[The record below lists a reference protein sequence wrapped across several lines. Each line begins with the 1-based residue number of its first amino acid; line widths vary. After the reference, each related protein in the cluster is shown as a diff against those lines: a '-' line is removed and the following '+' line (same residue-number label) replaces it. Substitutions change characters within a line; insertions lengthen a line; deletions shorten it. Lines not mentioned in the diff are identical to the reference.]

1 MMVPFDA
8 NTQDLLSR
16 DVQDTLTRQLS
27 ATVDCDRSD
36 IVLAPPGDNSP
47 RWSPGE
53 RLHHL
58 FEERC
63 DAFEGQKLTAHLAI
77 DSDEASLTYGE
88 LDRSANRLARHLI
101 RQGMGAGDI
110 IGLLFDRSVHS
121 YVSLLAVQKIHAAY
135 VPLDVG
141 FPKDRISYIA
151 EDASVSMILTLSQH
165 AEKLQGLTTPLL
177 CVDRVERDIETES
190 AERLSLDETGH
201 PLSELSYIIYTSGT
215 TGRPKGVPIKHG
227 SICNFV
233 RVATEVYGYRSDDR
247 VYQGLTIAFDFSVEE
262 IWVPLIAGATL
273 VPNQTGR
280 SLVGSD
286 LQTFLAENNVTALCC
301 VPTLLATIEEDL
313 PELRLL
319 ITSGEACP
327 HDLVKR
333 WYREDRTILN
343 AYGPTEATV
352 TATITEMYPDKP
364 VTIGAPLPTYSIVI
378 LSPDENRALP
388 KGEVGEIAIAGIC
401 LATGYLGREDL
412 TKTVFIDDFLRIP
425 NNPSKRIY
433 RTGDLGSVNAEG
445 EIEYL
450 GRIDTQVKIR
460 GYRIELTEIESVIM
474 QLPGIAQAVVDT
486 YEPEPGA
493 KELVAYYTS
502 VEGGEHLE
510 PDRVA
515 EELRALMP
523 GYMVPAFYEPL
534 DTIPMTTNDKA
545 DRKALPAPS
554 GQRLSRSDRDY
565 VAPETQLE
573 ADLTAALADLL
584 KIARVSVEDHF
595 FDNLGTNS
603 LLMARFSSK
612 IRKELEIT
620 DFSMRD
626 IYLNPTVRG
635 LAALLG
641 EKGEAEQPIGNQD
654 SYRIPSKWDYYT
666 CGGLQLLFY
675 GANIVFGLW
684 LLVFSTNWVFSA
696 TDMWDAYARTFGF
709 GMASLAFS
717 LALPFTMKWVLIGRW
732 KEERIPIWSLSYFRF
747 WVVRQYIQINPMAL
761 FVGTPIYNIYLRM
774 LGAKIG
780 KNVVIFSKSGP
791 VCTDL
796 ISIGDNTIL
805 SRETILKGYRA
816 EGGYIQ
822 TGPVSIGKNAFVGE
836 GSVIEINSVMEDDTQ
851 LAHVSSL
858 QAHQV
863 IPAGKRYHGSPAEE
877 TTTDFCKLETKNCS
891 MLRRFIYAAYP
902 VISGYFILLPLPLLA
917 MVHLLPFLFGDGDA
931 LARFSTLLGEYWQ
944 PITWYLPILS
954 FGLFVLSIPL
964 GLVSVALLPRI
975 ANLFMKEDKTYVMY
989 GIHYLIFQYIHAVS
1003 NSKFYNDLFGDS
1015 SYITRYMQF
1024 IGYDLSKVVQTGS
1037 NFGTSQQHDNPLLCH
1052 IGTGTMVSD
1061 GLIMMNAQISTS
1073 SFKVSKTVIGDNNYL
1088 GNAIFYPSDSKTG
1101 NNCLLATKVM
1111 IPVDG
1116 PVREDVGLLGSPC
1129 FEIPRS
1135 TLRDQQMSDVD
1146 EDLRDRE
1153 LRNKNAHNIRT
1164 MAIWLFAKWLF
1175 SFIAMYLGY
1184 ASLMLYN
1191 DFGIASLV
1199 GGSIAGFTLTI
1210 GYFVGLEWFSLGFK
1224 RLQPIMCTVY
1234 DERFWDVE
1242 RHWKVAATPLT
1253 FMFGGTPF
1261 KNVISRMLGVKV
1273 GKRVFDDG
1281 CGVTEKTLGEI
1292 GDYCTLN
1299 EESTMQCHSLEEGVF
1314 KADRIMVGNGCTLG
1328 INAFVHYGVTIGD
1341 NVILKADSFLMK
1353 GETVEPDSIWQGN
1366 PAKAI

>member
-1 MMVPFDA
+1 MDSIA
-8 NTQDLLSR
+8 LDTRDLHSQDI
-16 DVQDTLTRQLS
+16 QDTLPRHLP
-27 ATVDCDRSD
+27 ATAGLDQSD
-36 IVLAPPGDNSP
+36 IVLVPAGDNRP

-58 FEERC
+58 FERRC
-63 DAFEGQKLTAHLAI
+63 DAFERQGMTAHLAI
-77 DSDEASLTYGE
+77 ESEEASLTYGE
-88 LDRSANRLARHLI
+88 LDRCANRLARHMI
-101 RQGMGAGDI
+101 RQDLGAGDI

-121 YVSLLAVQKIHAAY
+121 YISLLAVQKINAAY

-141 FPKDRISYIA
+141 FPEDRIKYIA
-151 EDASVSMILTLSQH
+151 EDASVSMILTLSQY
-165 AEKLQGLTTPLL
+165 AEKLEGLMTPLL
-177 CVDRVERDIETES
+177 CLDRVEREIEAES
-190 AERLSLDETGH
+190 DARLSLDETGH

-215 TGRPKGVPIKHG
+215 TGRPKGVPIEHG

-233 RVATEVYGYRSDDR
+233 RVAAEVYGYRADDR

-262 IWVPLIAGATL
+262 IWVPMIVGATL

-286 LQTFLAENNVTALCC
+286 LQTFLAENNVTAMCC

-313 PELRLL
+313 PDLRLL

-364 VTIGAPLPTYSIVI
+364 VTIGGPLPTYSIVV
-378 LSPDENRALP
+378 LSPDENRALL

-412 TKTVFIDDFLRIP
+412 TKEVFIDDFLSIP
-425 NNPSKRIY
+425 NNPSRRIY
-433 RTGDLGSVNAEG
+433 RTGDLGRVNTEG

-493 KELVAYYTS
+493 KELVAYYTA
-502 VEGGEHLE
+502 VDGGQHLE

-515 EELRALMP
+515 EALRAIMP

-534 DTIPMTTNDKA
+534 DIIPMTTNDKA
-545 DRKALPAPS
+545 DRKALPTPS
-554 GQRLSRSDRDY
+554 GQRLSRSDRDHI
-565 VAPETQLE
+565 APETQLE
-573 ADLTAALADLL
+573 ADLAAVLADLL
-584 KIARVSVEDHF
+584 QIERVSVEDHF

-612 IRKELEIT
+612 IRKELGIT

-635 LAALLG
+635 LAGSLG
-641 EKGEAEQPIGNQD
+641 EKGEAEQPAGNQD
-654 SYRIPSKWDYYT
+654 SYRVASKWDYYT
-666 CGGLQLLFY
+666 CGALQLLFY
-675 GANIVFGLW
+675 GANIALGLW
-684 LLVFSTNWVFSA
+684 LFIFSTNWIFSA
-696 TDMWDAYARTFGF
+696 TDMWTAYARTFGF
-709 GMASLAFS
+709 GMVSLAVS
-717 LALPFTMKWVLIGRW
+717 LALPFIVKWSLIGRW
-732 KEERIPIWSLSYFRF
+732 KEQRIPIWSLSYFRF
-747 WVVRQYIQINPMAL
+747 WVVRQYIQINPMAM
-761 FVGTPIYNIYLRM
+761 FVGTPIYNQYLRM

-780 KNVVIFSKSGP
+780 KNVVILSKSGP

-836 GSVIEINSVMEDDTQ
+836 ASVIEINSVMEDDTQ

-858 QAHQV
+858 QANQV

-877 TTTDFCKLETKNCS
+877 TTTDFHTMETRNCS
-891 MLRRFIYAAYP
+891 AFRRFVYSAYLL
-902 VISGYFILLPLPLLA
+902 SGSFLFLPPLMIFA
-917 MVHLLPFLFGDGDA
+917 MMHFLPFLFGDGDA
-931 LARFSTLLGEYWQ
+931 VARFSTLVGEYWQ
-944 PITWYLPILS
+944 PITWILPILS
-954 FGLFVLSIPL
+954 FVLLILTAPL
-964 GLVSVALLPRI
+964 GLVFVGLLPRI
-975 ANLFMKEDKTYVMY
+975 ANLFMKEGKTYKMY
-989 GIHYLIFQYIHAVS
+989 SLHYLIFQYIHAVS
-1003 NSKFYNDLFGDS
+1003 NAKFYNNLFGDS
-1015 SYITRYMQF
+1015 SFITRYLQF

-1037 NFGTSQQHDNPLLCH
+1037 NFGTMQQHDNPLLCH

-1061 GLIMMNAQISTS
+1061 GLTMMNAQMSTS
-1073 SFKVSKTVIGDNNYL
+1073 SFKVSKTVIGDKNYL
-1088 GNAIFYPSDSKTG
+1088 GNAIFYPSNGKTG

-1116 PVREDVGLLGSPC
+1116 PVREDIGLLGSPC

-1135 TLRDQQMSDVD
+1135 TLSDQQMSESED
-1146 EDLRDRE
+1146 DLRDRE
-1153 LRNKNAHNIRT
+1153 LGNKNAHNIGT
-1164 MAIWLFAKWLF
+1164 MAIWMLGKWLF
-1175 SFIAMYLGY
+1175 SVIATYLGL
-1184 ASLMLYN
+1184 ASLMFYN
-1191 DFGIASLV
+1191 DFGIASLI
-1199 GGSIAGFTLTI
+1199 GGFIAGFALTI

-1224 RLQPIMCTVY
+1224 RLQPMMTTIY
-1234 DERFWDVE
+1234 DRRFWDVE
-1242 RHWKVAATPLT
+1242 RHWKVADTPLT
-1253 FMFGGTPF
+1253 SMFGGTPF
-1261 KNVISRMLGVKV
+1261 KSVISRMLGAKL
-1273 GKRVFDDG
+1273 GKGVFDDG
-1281 CGVTEKTLGEI
+1281 CGLTEKTLVEI

-1299 EESTMQCHSLEEGVF
+1299 EESTLQCHSMEEGVF
-1314 KADRIMVGNGCTLG
+1314 KADHIKVGNGCTLG
-1328 INAFVHYGVTIGD
+1328 INSFAHYGVTIGD
-1341 NVILKADSFLMK
+1341 NAILAADSFLMK
-1353 GETVEPDSIWQGN
+1353 GETVDSNSIWQGN